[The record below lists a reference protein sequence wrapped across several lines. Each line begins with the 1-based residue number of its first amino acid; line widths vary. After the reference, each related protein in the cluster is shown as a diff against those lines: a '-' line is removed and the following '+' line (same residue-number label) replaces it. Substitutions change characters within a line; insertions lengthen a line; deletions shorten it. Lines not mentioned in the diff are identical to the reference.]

1 MTEICT
7 PLYFDYAATTPVDE
21 RVVRRMVE
29 CLGLRGCFA
38 NPASSSHA
46 PGREARGRVE
56 MARREVAA
64 LLGARPTEIIWT
76 SGATESNNL
85 ALKGAARFH
94 ADRGRHIVTS
104 RTEHKAVLDTCRQ
117 LEKEGWQV
125 SYVSPGPGGVMTVA
139 EIEPALRPDTVLVSV
154 MYVNNEIGTV
164 NDLAP
169 IGRLCRER
177 GVLFHVDAAQ
187 AAGKLPVNVDEI
199 EADLL
204 SVSAHK
210 VYGPKGVGALYL
222 RGSPKSRLEPQI
234 HGGGHEW
241 GMRSGTLATH
251 QIVGMGEAFRIA
263 ATEQAAEAERLRGL
277 RTRLWEGIVGLGG
290 VHLNGDPERRVAGIL
305 NVSFEGVEG
314 ESLLF
319 ALRDLALSSG
329 SACTSASREASYV
342 LRALGRD
349 DQLAQSSLRFSL
361 GRFSTVE
368 EVDYAIAV
376 VREQVNRL
384 RSLGPVGEEQN
395 REAM

>member
-1 MTEICT
+1 MRK

-29 CLGLRGCFA
+29 CMGPAGCFA

-125 SYVSPGPGGVMTVA
+125 SYLSPGPGGVMTAA

-199 EADLL
+199 GADLL

-277 RTRLWEGIVGLGG
+277 RTRLWAGIVGLGG

-376 VREQVNRL
+376 VRAQVNRL
-384 RSLGPVGEEQN
+384 RSLGPMGEEES